1 MLVLSIFIQ
10 ALELKWHKHF
20 VSSVRKNPNI
30 VPFTYLLRSQEI
42 VGEHMHVS
50 SQIYKQMDCK
60 NISKGRCSWL
70 NFKKICRN
78 TLFQSLLCR
87 ITLSKAPLGWRW
99 GSFVVG
105 FLFWFFLTPF
115 WRAEEKFGINS
126 TELCSPN
133 FRCCLETGK
142 LFSEELYLQTSDRSA
157 IKKTP
162 NFLLL
167 LCQLSGV
174 FYFQVTHPALRG
186 ENKQLYQI
194 LSKFSFK
201 LTCGKGKITAFST
214 SSLKSCYFAARLQTS
229 CTSVSTLALTHFQN
243 FLGFLRGL
251 QHH

>member
-10 ALELKWHKHF
+10 VLEPKWHKHF

-105 FLFWFFLTPF
+105 FLFCFFFNTFLESRGKF
-115 WRAEEKFGINS
+115 WDKQYR
-126 TELCSPN
+126 TVQP
-133 FRCCLETGK
+133 
-142 LFSEELYLQTSDRSA
+142 Q
-157 IKKTP
+157 
-162 NFLLL
+162 
-167 LCQLSGV
+167 
-174 FYFQVTHPALRG
+174 FQVLLRDRQALLGRAVSSNFG
-186 ENKQLYQI
+186 EECNKE
-194 LSKFSFK
+194 
-201 LTCGKGKITAFST
+201 
-214 SSLKSCYFAARLQTS
+214 
-229 CTSVSTLALTHFQN
+229 N
-243 FLGFLRGL
+243 P
-251 QHH
+251 